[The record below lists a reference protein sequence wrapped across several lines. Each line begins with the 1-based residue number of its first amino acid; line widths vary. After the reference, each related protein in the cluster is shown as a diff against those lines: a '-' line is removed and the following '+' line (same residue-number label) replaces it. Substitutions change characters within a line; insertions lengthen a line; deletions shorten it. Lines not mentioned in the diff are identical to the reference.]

1 MPEMA
6 LLNISIMARVSN
18 LIGES
23 IKDRLKEVTSK
34 PKRRIITRELI
45 ASSDDTIETKCREI
59 RWQDHQD
66 RMTQKCVY
74 VLFLCGQPVRRLTK
88 DQAREYQEIG
98 ARVEKLTLN
107 EIKKYNL

>member
-1 MPEMA
+1 MVKIE
-6 LLNISIMARVSN
+6 N
-18 LIGES
+18 LIQEP

-34 PKRRIITRELI
+34 PKRRMITRELV
-45 ASSDDTIETKCREI
+45 ASSDDTIETKCREV
-59 RWQDHQD
+59 RWQEHQD
-66 RMTQKCVY
+66 RMPQKCVY
-74 VLFLCGQPVRRLTK
+74 VLFICGQPVRRLTK

>member
-1 MPEMA
+1 MVKIE
-6 LLNISIMARVSN
+6 N
-18 LIGES
+18 LIQEP

-34 PKRRIITRELI
+34 PKRRMITRELI

-59 RWQDHQD
+59 RWQEHQE

-88 DQAREYQEIG
+88 DQALEYKAIG
-98 ARVEKLTLN
+98 ARVEEITPN
-107 EIKKYNL
+107 EAKKYNL

>member
-1 MPEMA
+1 MA
-6 LLNISIMARVSN
+6 KLEN
-18 LIGES
+18 LIQEP

-34 PKRRIITRELI
+34 PKRRMITRELI

-59 RWQDHQD
+59 RWQEHQE

-88 DQAREYQEIG
+88 DQACEYQEIG
-98 ARVEKLTLN
+98 ARVEKFTPN
-107 EIKKYNL
+107 EAKKYNL

>member
-1 MPEMA
+1 MA
-6 LLNISIMARVSN
+6 LLNISIMARMSN

-34 PKRRIITRELI
+34 PKRRMITRELV
-45 ASSDDTIETKCREI
+45 ASSDDTTETKCREV

-66 RMTQKCVY
+66 RITQKCVY
-74 VLFLCGQPVRRLTK
+74 VLFICGQPVRRLTK

>member
-1 MPEMA
+1 MA
-6 LLNISIMARVSN
+6 KLEN
-18 LIGES
+18 LIQES

-45 ASSDDTIETKCREI
+45 ASSDDSLESKCREI
-59 RWQDHQD
+59 RWQEHQE

-88 DQAREYQEIG
+88 DQALEYKAIG
-98 ARVEKLTLN
+98 ARVEEITPN
-107 EIKKYNL
+107 EAKKYNL

>member
-1 MPEMA
+1 MTK
-6 LLNISIMARVSN
+6 LSN

-34 PKRRIITRELI
+34 PKRRMITRELV
-45 ASSDDTIETKCREI
+45 ASSDNTTETKCREV
-59 RWQDHQD
+59 RWQEHQD
-66 RMTQKCVY
+66 RMAQRCVY
-74 VLFLCGQPVRRLTK
+74 VLFICGQPVRRLTK